1 MTETHDPSQAELDA
15 LRANLDEKLAEL
27 KRRAT
32 HAKVVLT
39 PATYLDDPWVRCG
52 IAALLGFAIG
62 SGSQRALLRT
72 GLGIAGVLVAHQ
84 LLAHAATR
92 SDDE

>member
-1 MTETHDPSQAELDA
+1 MSESHDPTHAELDA

-52 IAALLGFAIG
+52 IAAVLGFAIG
-62 SGSQRALLRT
+62 SGSQRTLLRA
-72 GLGIAGVLVAHQ
+72 GLGLATIVVAQ
-84 LLAHAATR
+84 KLLSHAAKDPT
-92 SDDE
+92 

>member
-1 MTETHDPSQAELDA
+1 MSESHDPTQGELDA

-62 SGSQRALLRT
+62 SGSRRALLRT
-72 GLGIAGVLVAHQ
+72 GLGIAGVVAVQ
-84 LLAHAATR
+84 KLLAHAAKPT
-92 SDDE
+92 